1 MRSLLIAT
9 AMCAAALT
17 FTGCSCTV
25 SGPCNSL
32 SHQSRLLGCG
42 CKQGVDCDSCTSCS
56 PRQLIGSWRGQPECC
71 GVNVGDGAP
80 CGLEN
85 VSLRRPAKGLLSRL
99 GGNKTNPCGCESG
112 DCSCEQAPATT
123 VIAAPAQSTSDCGC
137 ASQTCDGGCG
147 RSRSQLSLGLFG
159 RSSACSQDCDGDCG
173 PNCNNIETVSTQG
186 GLFGRASAMRFAG
199 SRTQGGIATRMQGAG
214 GRGCGRFGCGREGKL
229 CLTCKARSGLGLG
242 ANTGCASGNCGRC
255 NSCRS
260 RFERPYAGEIPRTV
274 PTPGMAG
281 QVPQFVYPYYTTRGP
296 RDFLMANPPT
306 IGY

>member
-173 PNCNNIETVSTQG
+173 PNCNNIERSPRRADSLAEPARCGLQEVERKVALLLGCKVREVVVADGSDAVAKESFVLHAKPDLDWGSAQTQVVPAEIAAAATVVAADLSDPMPVRFHAPCQHLVWQG
-186 GLFGRASAMRFAG
+186 KCHSSFTL
-199 SRTQGGIATRMQGAG
+199 
-214 GRGCGRFGCGREGKL
+214 
-229 CLTCKARSGLGLG
+229 
-242 ANTGCASGNCGRC
+242 
-255 NSCRS
+255 
-260 RFERPYAGEIPRTV
+260 
-274 PTPGMAG
+274 
-281 QVPQFVYPYYTTRGP
+281 TTR
-296 RDFLMANPPT
+296 LAAHAT
-306 IGY
+306 S